1 MGDAVLPPIVLVL
14 RAAFLG
20 NFMKV
25 QGGVPGTAAT
35 VRGVH
40 GSVSDPGE
48 KCCGVSCGNVVRRK
62 RSGIGIGCGLF
73 LLMLAC

>member
-1 MGDAVLPPIVLVL
+1 MASLPATGDAVLPPMVLVL

-20 NFMKV
+20 HFVKV

-35 VRGVH
+35 VVQ

-48 KCCGVSCGNVVRRK
+48 KCCGVWCGNVYAVRGPR
-62 RSGIGIGCGLF
+62 
-73 LLMLAC
+73 